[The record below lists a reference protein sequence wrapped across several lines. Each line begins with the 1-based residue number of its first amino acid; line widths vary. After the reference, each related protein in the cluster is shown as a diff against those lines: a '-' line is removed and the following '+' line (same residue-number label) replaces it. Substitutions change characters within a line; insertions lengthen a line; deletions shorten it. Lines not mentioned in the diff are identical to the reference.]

1 MPVINVANVIAILL
15 AVGFAASGLLKVAAV
30 KPMRDL
36 AAEIHYSIRADRMI
50 GALEVAAAAG
60 LALSLFSAAPLGVL
74 AAGGLVMLMG
84 AAVGTHLQNG
94 DAVVKAAPPAALG
107 VIAIGYLVALNWSV

>member
-1 MPVINVANVIAILL
+1 MPVINAANVIAVLL
-15 AVGFAASGLLKVAAV
+15 AVVFAGVGLLMVAAV

-60 LALSLFSAAPLGVL
+60 LAL
-74 AAGGLVMLMG
+74 
-84 AAVGTHLQNG
+84 
-94 DAVVKAAPPAALG
+94 G
-107 VIAIGYLVALNWSV
+107 VISIGYLVALNWSV